1 MSPGSLSFITVSVL
15 YDEHS
20 SAWLITKMKM
30 THIWSTL
37 LTLPR

>member
-1 MSPGSLSFITVSVL
+1 MAPGSLSFLTVSVL
-15 YDEHS
+15 CEEHS

-30 THIWSTL
+30 THIWSTP